1 MSSVYNQHLGELS
14 RMTFKDWG
22 AAWLE
27 VHAEVMKMD
36 ESFDKMWEKE
46 EQRVKQC
53 NLGTTHHSRRS

>member
-1 MSSVYNQHLGELS
+1 MYNQHLGELS

-36 ESFDKMWEKE
+36 EGFDKM
-46 EQRVKQC
+46 
-53 NLGTTHHSRRS
+53 